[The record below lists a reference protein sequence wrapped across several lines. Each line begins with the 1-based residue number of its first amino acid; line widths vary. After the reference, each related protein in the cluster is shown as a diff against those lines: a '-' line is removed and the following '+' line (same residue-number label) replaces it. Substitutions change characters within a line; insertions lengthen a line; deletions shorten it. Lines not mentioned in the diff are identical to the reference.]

1 MHSPILASIRSQ
13 TKRPIAI
20 AESTLDELH
29 RRTGK
34 NATSLEE
41 DTFLTLVTDP
51 VPTA

>member
-20 AESTLDELH
+20 AEGTLDGLH
-29 RRTGK
+29 RRTRR
-34 NATSLEE
+34 NATSLE